1 MRTGKAGRL
10 YLAVGQEMRRL
21 REDLKLTQ
29 DELASR
35 VQLSRA
41 SIANAE
47 QGRQAL
53 PIHHLVDLA
62 EALETSAAEIL
73 RVAENKLS
81 SLPTEVPDD
90 LPQAV
95 VSFLTRNLRG

>member
-1 MRTGKAGRL
+1 
-10 YLAVGQEMRRL
+10 MRRR
-21 REDLKLTQ
+21 RERLQLTQ
-29 DELASR
+29 EELASR

-73 RVAENKLS
+73 QAAEASLS
-81 SLPTEVPDD
+81 NMPSAVPDD

-95 VSFLTRNLRG
+95 VSFLTRNLRGSP